1 MKTTKKGFTLIELIV
16 VIAIIGVLA
25 AILVPAMLGYVKKSK
40 VSGANSAANTLQ
52 KAINTALVEI
62 DEETEE
68 AATID
73 HIEKTSAQT
82 STLTVGAVNTSL
94 ITNSATYKKINNYM
108 DKLDKMDF
116 YAICDG
122 AVCVGVASRVRGAKY
137 VGTAPGGI
145 ITVDNVDDKSGLA
158 LSSLAN
164 DAATKGGWKGRTT
177 TNAGTQ
183 QQAQQPAAGN
193 GN

>member
-68 AATID
+68 AATINF
-73 HIEKTSAQT
+73 IKTGASAGNVTLGVDT
-82 STLTVGAVNTSL
+82 SKIKTD
-94 ITNSATYKKINNYM
+94 ATYKKINNYM

-116 YAICDG
+116 YAKCDG
-122 AVCVGVASRVRGAKY
+122 AVCVGVAAKVKNAKY

-145 ITVDNVDDKSGLA
+145 VTVDNVDSLKNTSLETLA
-158 LSSLAN
+158 LS
-164 DAATKGGWKGRTT
+164 AATKGGWKS
-177 TNAGTQ
+177 
-183 QQAQQPAAGN
+183 
-193 GN
+193 

>member
-73 HIEKTSAQT
+73 HISKTAKGT
-82 STLTVGAVNTSL
+82 TITLGTVD
-94 ITNSATYKKINNYM
+94 TNKIKPDATYKKINNYM
-108 DKLDKMDF
+108 DKIEKMQF
-116 YAICDG
+116 YAKCDG
-122 AVCVGVASRVRGAKY
+122 AVCVGVAAKIDGAKY

-145 ITVDNVDDKSGLA
+145 VTVDNVDDFYKNNTSLETLA
-158 LSSLAN
+158 LS
-164 DAATKGGWKGRTT
+164 AATKGGWKS
-177 TNAGTQ
+177 
-183 QQAQQPAAGN
+183 
-193 GN
+193 

>member
-73 HIEKTSAQT
+73 HISTGASAGNV
-82 STLTVGAVNTSL
+82 SLGAVD
-94 ITNSATYKKINNYM
+94 TNKIKTDATYKKINNYM

-116 YAICDG
+116 YAKCDG
-122 AVCVGVASRVRGAKY
+122 AVCVGVAAKVKNAKY

-145 ITVDNVDDKSGLA
+145 VTVDNVDDLKNTSLETLA
-158 LSSLAN
+158 LS
-164 DAATKGGWKGRTT
+164 AATKGGWKS
-177 TNAGTQ
+177 
-183 QQAQQPAAGN
+183 
-193 GN
+193 